1 MIHFEKANT
10 IAQKQKNAA
19 VFCAR
24 WYDGIIEKKGNCMKK
39 DLFGAHLSVAG
50 GLEQVFT
57 RAEHVGA
64 HAVQIFTKS
73 NKAYFAKPLSSEE
86 IAQFTYAWKKS
97 SVAVV
102 VVHAAYLINLASSDA
117 EVEKKS
123 IASLR
128 AEIQRCQQLGIT
140 YLVLHPGSHTGLGTA
155 VGIEKIA
162 RNLSA
167 VLQDTPGDC
176 MVLLETAAGQG
187 TNIGSTFEEIRALY
201 DACDPVV
208 QSRVGVCFDTCH
220 IFAAGYDISSL
231 AAYEAV
237 WKRFTQ
243 VVGQE
248 LLKVV
253 HLNDSLGA
261 CGDRKDRHANIG
273 VGKIP
278 ASVLVHCAQ
287 HLSSMGIPIILE
299 TPSIDGITEY
309 AQEIALLRK
318 MSL

>member
-1 MIHFEKANT
+1 
-10 IAQKQKNAA
+10 
-19 VFCAR
+19 
-24 WYDGIIEKKGNCMKK
+24 MKR

-50 GLEQVFT
+50 GLEQVFP
-57 RAEHVGA
+57 RAAQVGA

-73 NKAYFAKPLSSEE
+73 NKAYFAKPLSSDE
-86 IAQFTYAWKKS
+86 IAQFAAVWKQS
-97 SVAVV
+97 AVEAV
-102 VVHAAYLINLASSDA
+102 VVHAAYLINLASSDS

-128 AEIQRCQQLGIT
+128 AEIERCQQLDIL
-140 YLVLHPGSHTGLGTA
+140 YLVLHPGSHTGSGTA

-167 VLQDTPGDC
+167 VLRATPGRC

-201 DACDPVV
+201 DACDADI
-208 QSRVGVCFDTCH
+208 QSRVGGCFDTCH
-220 IFAAGYDISSL
+220 VFAAGYDLSSI

-237 WKRFTQ
+237 WEKFAA
-243 VVGQE
+243 VVGQQ

-253 HLNDSLGA
+253 HLNDSMGV

-273 VGKIP
+273 TGKIP
-278 ASVLVHCAQ
+278 ADVLVRCA
-287 HLSSMGIPIILE
+287 HDLSALGIPIILE
-299 TPSIDGITEY
+299 TPSVDGITEY
-309 AQEIALLRK
+309 KQEIALLRGK
-318 MSL
+318 